1 MVISPR
7 EKLRAEQTHKIIS
20 FFAKSGIFHFLS
32 VSNKITHLF
41 SVQEVHITAQAMF
54 GRLFKSFVIFWE
66 PFLNPEKHTS
76 ICFILVTVL
85 TEYLDG
91 ADMLNLALCLSSV
104 SAPGMY
110 LANPYQTGV
119 CISPTK
125 ILHQAASSS
134 AVCVSHQAEY
144 CTKHY
149 PPMVCISQALSAPP
163 ATAITP
169 SEDQHHPWGLS
180 WTGVFW
186 QSEEERDV
194 LSGYCILMY

>member
-1 MVISPR
+1 MVIFPR

-32 VSNKITHLF
+32 VFNKITHLF

-54 GRLFKSFVIFWE
+54 GRLFKSFVICLE
-66 PFLNPEKHTS
+66 PFMNPEKQTS

-110 LANPYQTGV
+110 LAIPYQTGV

-125 ILHQAASSS
+125 ILHQAASPS
-134 AVCVSHQAEY
+134 AVYVSHQAEY

-149 PPMVCISQALSAPP
+149 PVPTDGMYLTSTISPTRNGYHTQRGP
-163 ATAITP
+163 TP
-169 SEDQHHPWGLS
+169 SVGS
-180 WTGVFW
+180 
-186 QSEEERDV
+186 V
-194 LSGYCILMY
+194 LNRCVLTE